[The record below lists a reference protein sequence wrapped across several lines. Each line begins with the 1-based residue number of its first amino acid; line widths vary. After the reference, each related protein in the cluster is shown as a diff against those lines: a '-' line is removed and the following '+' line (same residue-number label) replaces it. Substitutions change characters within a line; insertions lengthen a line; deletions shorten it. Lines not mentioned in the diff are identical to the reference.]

1 MNKIPLTIEKS
12 VLVDQDGINFLDAL
26 LILLENI
33 KLLIVFP
40 MILGLCALSATYVW
54 PKTFESLA
62 IIKADSSILSLI
74 TTSSVIDPVAI
85 KLGLIENESQE
96 EARRKLRSQ
105 IKVNLGRA
113 DQMLTLTVSAS
124 TPNQAQAIANAL
136 LQEAYIQ
143 SRPRTS
149 EKARLEAQLKNAE
162 MLIKDAEIASTTL
175 LTRLEMKDSNK
186 NINGAELGLG
196 YAELLNIA
204 AGARDQVL
212 KLEAQLNGGLSDAQ
226 LIQAPT
232 LPQQASKPKKAL
244 ITIGATLAAG
254 LLVLLFVFVR
264 QGWRNAVKDAN
275 VFNKMALIRQALW
288 LR

>member
-124 TPNQAQAIANAL
+124 TPNQAQANCQIKSLRHWLAGRSAGLTLINLSTAAIP
-136 LQEAYIQ
+136 QP
-143 SRPRTS
+143 RPTPHR
-149 EKARLEAQLKNAE
+149 Q
-162 MLIKDAEIASTTL
+162 AS
-175 LTRLEMKDSNK
+175 
-186 NINGAELGLG
+186 AHH
-196 YAELLNIA
+196 
-204 AGARDQVL
+204 
-212 KLEAQLNGGLSDAQ
+212 Q
-226 LIQAPT
+226 LIPVPAP
-232 LPQQASKPKKAL
+232 PSH
-244 ITIGATLAAG
+244 
-254 LLVLLFVFVR
+254 
-264 QGWRNAVKDAN
+264 
-275 VFNKMALIRQALW
+275 
-288 LR
+288 